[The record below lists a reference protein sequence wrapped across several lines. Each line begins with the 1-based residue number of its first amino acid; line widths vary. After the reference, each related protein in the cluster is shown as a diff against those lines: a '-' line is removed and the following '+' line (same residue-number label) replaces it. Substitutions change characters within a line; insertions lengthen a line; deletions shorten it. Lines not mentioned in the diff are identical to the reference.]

1 MGTGRGGV
9 YGYNDGT
16 VLYSVK
22 ENTTGDILEDGEE
35 AFNEGKSA
43 EIGAFTGGT
52 PTKKLRK
59 SKILLMRYRI
69 LLKRWT

>member
-1 MGTGRGGV
+1 
-9 YGYNDGT
+9 

-22 ENTTGDILEDGEE
+22 ENTTGDILEMVKRLLMKERVQRSERLREE
-35 AFNEGKSA
+35 
-43 EIGAFTGGT
+43 T

>member
-43 EIGAFTGGT
+43 EIGAFTGGNAD
-52 PTKKLRK
+52 KKLRK

>member
-1 MGTGRGGV
+1 
-9 YGYNDGT
+9 

-43 EIGAFTGGT
+43 EIGAFTEET